1 MKVPLGPHGYVGSD
15 GSSGGPQALPGLR
28 DRRER
33 PLLRSGVVAL
43 TATSC
48 ATGPYIDL
56 ERNNRKRSRVA
67 YARWARS
74 ILLALR
80 PILLILIITIPV

>member
-15 GSSGGPQALPGLR
+15 GTSGGPQVLPGSL

-43 TATSC
+43 TALDEDI
-48 ATGPYIDL
+48 A
-56 ERNNRKRSRVA
+56 RV
-67 YARWARS
+67 YHM
-74 ILLALR
+74 
-80 PILLILIITIPV
+80 